1 MLHGPPHCK
10 VFATAQSICP
20 FIPKEIERK
29 TVRVR
34 NENIFCIGADFG

>member
-1 MLHGPPHCK
+1 MLQGLPHCK

-20 FIPKEIERK
+20 FVPNEIERK
-29 TVRVR
+29 IDRVR